1 MPWAF
6 LWNSSEAQAHKGVL
20 QLNTNSEKYKA
31 IACELVEQLSKHGLA
46 VAECKKVLNIV
57 SAAYTRAVDSSV
69 INPAAIQE
77 QIKHPN
83 FGN

>member
-1 MPWAF
+1 MGPH
-6 LWNSSEAQAHKGVL
+6 N
-20 QLNTNSEKYKA
+20 EKYKA

-57 SAAYTRAVDSSV
+57 ETAYTRAVDHSI